1 MTKNKEEAL
10 SIPSFLHSHLKQ
22 MLPVFIKNAF
32 HVAFYYNEGETYKIA
47 QKSEDKDGENHQYD
61 SIIPVDVE
69 STGMLLLNRKYS
81 DGTQQFLELKHQLSL
96 SDVSLMT
103 NYMSNFSLYSRY
115 EELLGVTGTL
125 GNHTDT
131 DFLKDKLSLTC
142 KKIPSHKES
151 SVRHGS
157 FLLCETEE
165 EWMENV
171 VENAIFVAKA
181 GQAVLLICK
190 DMNTSEE
197 VYRQIV
203 EVHNYNRNKV
213 QTYWRDDTQKLDKK
227 V

>member
-10 SIPSFLHSHLKQ
+10 SIPSFLHSHVKQ

-47 QKSEDKDGENHQYD
+47 QKSEAKDSENHQYD
-61 SIIPVDVE
+61 SIIPVDLE

-81 DGTQQFLELKHQLSL
+81 DGIQQFLELKHQLSL
-96 SDVSLMT
+96 SDVTLMT

-115 EELLGVTGTL
+115 ENLFGVTGTL

-131 DFLKDKLSLTC
+131 DFLKDKLGLTC

-151 SVRHGS
+151 TVRYGS

-171 VENAIFVAKA
+171 NSRS
-181 GQAVLLICK
+181 G
-190 DMNTSEE
+190 
-197 VYRQIV
+197 R
-203 EVHNYNRNKV
+203 
-213 QTYWRDDTQKLDKK
+213 KK
-227 V
+227 E